1 MTGNE
6 RRTCSSCGWKTA
18 SGTVVEREDGTHV
31 WRCAACTATEAFIA
45 RTTETSAVPD
55 RLDVLRSL
63 DR

>member
-18 SGTVVEREDGTHV
+18 SGAVVEREDGTQE
-31 WRCAACTATEAFIA
+31 WRCAACAATEAFLA
-45 RTTETSAVPD
+45 RAAETSAVPHGQD
-55 RLDVLRSL
+55 LFRSL

>member
-18 SGTVVEREDGTHV
+18 SGTVVENEDGTQV

-45 RTTETSAVPD
+45 RAAEASAAPT